1 MSLGRESWQEV
12 VADKVAE
19 VILETLYERP
29 TVSLLTIRFIL
40 EVTKKNTMII
50 KFTLTSEKH

>member
-29 TVSLLTIRFIL
+29 PVSLLTIRFIL
-40 EVTKKNTMII
+40 EVTKNSK
-50 KFTLTSEKH
+50 KHHDDQICLDF

>member
-1 MSLGRESWQEV
+1 MSLGQKSWQEV

-40 EVTKKNTMII
+40 EVTKNSK
-50 KFTLTSEKH
+50 KHHDDQIYLDF